1 MRAYLYGSCT
11 GTAALALFS
20 WTKWQHHANF
30 FGFQVLVD
38 QKFDNVIDIFCNK
51 DFTVG
56 QCSRISLEKQSTN
69 GFQSVSDG
77 IFVARVDD
85 DVVNSVDQN
94 LAGRARQ
101 VVSGWLKRWMQGINN
116 RHYSIRKSKKKAAKA
131 LIYLQYPL
139 LIQQSRRLKER
150 SIKSTS
156 SLIK

>member
-1 MRAYLYGSCT
+1 MTVFCSFWHARIFVWLCCDGSCT

-38 QKFDNVIDIFCNK
+38 QKFDNVIYIFCNH

-77 IFVARVDD
+77 IFVARVGD

-101 VVSGWLKRWMQGINN
+101 VVSGWLKRWMHGINN
-116 RHYSIRKSKKKAAKA
+116 RHYSIRKSKKK
-131 LIYLQYPL
+131 
-139 LIQQSRRLKER
+139 QQKLWFTFNIRYWSNNAEG
-150 SIKSTS
+150 
-156 SLIK
+156 